1 MVIVNTQWNQHRS
14 SGKGKLKLVMITFIN
29 RHFLVKKRGCCW
41 WKNCYFCLMLAR
53 RVLSLHCFTHCCSVP
68 PNYARIRPLDISFSQ
83 IVEIVVNCKSN
94 KNSRGAAGIT
104 CVIWGWIRNIK
115 ITPLSAWYFF
125 QFRRPVTKILKMSP
139 PVNTRLKL
147 CSWK

>member
-1 MVIVNTQWNQHRS
+1 MNYILSSRS
-14 SGKGKLKLVMITFIN
+14 CALIARMWSWTLSEINVGHLWKGKLKLLKTE
-29 RHFLVKKRGCCW
+29 KKRLLLVGNFFFISTLFYALLLCAA
-41 WKNCYFCLMLAR
+41 KL
-53 RVLSLHCFTHCCSVP
+53 CSQ
-68 PNYARIRPLDISFSQ
+68 RPFDISFSQ

-94 KNSRGAAGIT
+94 KNSRGAAGIS